1 MADNNLKKIL
11 ALREQKAITIEEP
24 GTKRKVLSE
33 EENAKFLK
41 ELGKK
46 AANFDEDLLTFM
58 TEKASGEN
66 EMGVEWV
73 LSNRNAEAMKERT
86 TIAISANASVTL
98 KRLAGFSENLTP
110 SLIIDNILLEWVTK
124 NKTKIK
130 RIESEKVQK
139 GYF

>member
-1 MADNNLKKIL
+1 M
-11 ALREQKAITIEEP
+11 
-24 GTKRKVLSE
+24 LSE
-33 EENAKFLK
+33 EENAKYLK

-46 AANFDEDLLTFM
+46 AANFDPDLLNFM
-58 TEKASGEN
+58 PEKASGEN

-73 LSNRNAEAMKERT
+73 LSNRNAESMKERT

-110 SLIIDNILLEWVTK
+110 SLIIDNILFEWVTK
-124 NKTKIK
+124 NKAKIK

>member
-1 MADNNLKKIL
+1 MADNNLKRIL
-11 ALREQKAITIEEP
+11 ALREQKAITIEET

-86 TIAISANASVTL
+86 TISISANASVTL

-124 NKTKIK
+124 NKTEIK
-130 RIESEKVQK
+130 RIESGKVQK

>member
-24 GTKRKVLSE
+24 RTKRKVLSE
-33 EENAKFLK
+33 EENAKYLK

-46 AANFDEDLLTFM
+46 AANFDPDLLNFM
-58 TEKASGEN
+58 PEKASGEN

-86 TIAISANASVTL
+86 TISISANASVTL

-124 NKTKIK
+124 YKTKIK